1 MRTEFPER
9 TSGKNTGTENVNIQ
23 PYSFLNAERLR
34 FGKFPLLDIVFNRW
48 TRRIEETLFQ
58 TVRVEVYGG
67 ASVTEEMKFSQ
78 FFSMLKQPR
87 PIYFFKLS
95 PFSGNGLLVLDNRFA
110 AFCLRQQAGETRVR
124 VEARLSQSNQRRLQ
138 EVAQKLMVDFDL
150 SWDKIHPVKSRLTKI
165 TTYPFRAR
173 ILDPYE
179 NCLVAQIH
187 ISGRGVSSRII
198 CCLPSKMLQP
208 VINRLRNAKVIP
220 SSGIEPSGE
229 KGIEAA
235 DLLGRLRYGMNVR
248 IGGVELTSLSESLKV
263 GQIIPIESEAPNEA
277 LISLDGHPSLMAS
290 MGRVGEK
297 IAFKIKGKFPPPA
310 RGHIVNPENFQETH
324 WPTAISE

>member
-1 MRTEFPER
+1 M
-9 TSGKNTGTENVNIQ
+9 NIQ

-34 FGKFPLLDIVFNRW
+34 FGKYPLLDIVFNRW
-48 TRRIEETLFQ
+48 TRLIEETLFQ
-58 TVRVEVYGG
+58 KVRVEVYGG
-67 ASVTEEMKFSQ
+67 ASVAEEMKFSH

-87 PIYFFKLS
+87 PIYFFNLS

-124 VEARLSQSNQRRLQ
+124 VEARLSQANQRRLQ
-138 EVAQKLMVDFDL
+138 EVAQKLMVDFDRG
-150 SWDKIHPVKSRLTKI
+150 WDQIHPVKSRLTKI

-208 VINRLRNAKVIP
+208 VMNRLRNAKVIP
-220 SSGIEPSGE
+220 SSGIEPSSQR
-229 KGIEAA
+229 GIDMA
-235 DLLGRLRYGMNVR
+235 DLLGRLRYGINVR
-248 IGGVELTSLSESLKV
+248 MGGVELTSLSESLKV
-263 GQIIPIESEAPNEA
+263 GQIIPIESEAPDEA
-277 LISLDGHPSLMAS
+277 LISLDGYPSLMAS
-290 MGRVGEK
+290 MGQVGK
-297 IAFKIKGKFPPPA
+297 NVAFKIKGKFPPPT
-310 RGHIVNPENFQETH
+310 RGHIVHPTKFQQSH
-324 WPTAISE
+324 WPSASSE

>member
-1 MRTEFPER
+1 M
-9 TSGKNTGTENVNIQ
+9 NIQ
-23 PYSFLNAERLR
+23 PYSFFNAERLR

-58 TVRVEVYGG
+58 KVRVEVYGG

-87 PIYFFKLS
+87 PIYFFNLS
-95 PFSGNGLLVLDNRFA
+95 PFSGNGLLVLDNRFT
-110 AFCLRQQAGETRVR
+110 AFCLRQQAGETRLR
-124 VEARLSQSNQRRLQ
+124 VEARLSQANQGRLQ
-138 EVAQKLMVDFDL
+138 EVAQKLMVDFDR
-150 SWDKIHPVKSRLTKI
+150 SWDGIHPVNSRLTKI

-187 ISGRGVSSRII
+187 LSGRGISSRII

-220 SSGIEPSGE
+220 SAGIEPSSE
-229 KGIEAA
+229 TGIEKS

-248 IGGVELTSLSESLKV
+248 MGSVELTSLSESLQV
-263 GQIIPIESEAPNEA
+263 GQVIPIETEAPNEA
-277 LISLDGHPSLMAS
+277 LISLDGHPALMAS
-290 MGRVGEK
+290 MGQVDQK
-297 IAFKIKGKFPPPA
+297 IAFKIKGAFPPPA
-310 RGHIVNPENFQETH
+310 RSHVVSPENFEESH
-324 WPTAISE
+324 WPTASTE